1 LVVLARGAT
10 ALFRWRLSLDFDL
23 VVSRRAL
30 PESADVP
37 FGAMLWPHT
46 RSHHLGKEIHVVICF
61 ARHRL
66 ANLVQ
71 HRQELWS
78 AVQVVTFDFGLL
90 IQDF

>member
-1 LVVLARGAT
+1 MLARGAT
-10 ALFRWRLSLDFDL
+10 TLFHWRLGLDFDL
-23 VVSRRAL
+23 VISWRAF
-30 PESADVP
+30 PEPADVP

-46 RSHHLGKEIHVVICF
+46 RSHHLGKKINVVICF

-78 AVQVVTFDFGLL
+78 AVQIVTLDCRLL